1 MPFPS
6 LKPGQLPKQRTQEC
20 HPFRVRG
27 VDYAGPFYYRS
38 KNKAISKSYILLLL
52 CSVSRIIHLELAP
65 NLPILEVYRE
75 YEKANNRAVGGG
87 GGGGEGS
94 KIQED
99 IPGWN

>member
-1 MPFPS
+1 MPS
-6 LKPGQLPKQRTQEC
+6 ISSDRSRLRRSYLLQIQKQ
-20 HPFRVRG
+20 
-27 VDYAGPFYYRS
+27 
-38 KNKAISKSYILLLL
+38 AISKSYILLLL

-75 YEKANNRAVGGG
+75 YEKANNRAVGSG